1 MVTVYYSYD
10 DRPDSYW
17 METIKRSNFNWMNLN
32 DIGGVNNAGSVS
44 PMAKAYGLTYYTL
57 PSALLIGEDG
67 KILASQL
74 KLNDTGLGQ
83 ELAQLIK

>member
-1 MVTVYYSYD
+1 
-10 DRPDSYW
+10 
-17 METIKRSNFNWMNLN
+17 MNLN

-44 PMAKAYGLTYYTL
+44 PTAKAYGLTYYTL

-83 ELAQLIK
+83 ELVQLIK